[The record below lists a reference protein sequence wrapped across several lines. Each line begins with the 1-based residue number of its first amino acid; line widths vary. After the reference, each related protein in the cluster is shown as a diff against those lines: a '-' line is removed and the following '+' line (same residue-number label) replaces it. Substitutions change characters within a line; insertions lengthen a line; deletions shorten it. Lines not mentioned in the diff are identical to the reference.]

1 MRLADGPLACVGCHV
16 VDVHPDPFVGGRRY
30 LEVLW
35 IVTSVRAALLDTGH
49 VPGFGDSS
57 VVSSP
62 GLDYRLGYQHLRRYV
77 PPRGQPVVDRDSLHD
92 VAAAVDRACVA
103 LYCGLAV
110 AGGAEDLVGSA
121 DCGRCH
127 YRLGSRI
134 DKHHQT
140 RSKEHSQRDQS
151 EVPHHTPP
159 STGDLVPRA
168 HSPTNYIALL
178 SQGTHP
184 LSILTLVHATWQMD
198 RAINVSTLC

>member
-35 IVTSVRAALLDTGH
+35 IVTSIRAALLDTCH

-110 AGGAEDLVGSA
+110 AGV
-121 DCGRCH
+121 
-127 YRLGSRI
+127 SRI
-134 DKHHQT
+134 WSGPRT
-140 RSKEHSQRDQS
+140 AVAAATGSVRA
-151 EVPHHTPP
+151 
-159 STGDLVPRA
+159 STSTT
-168 HSPTNYIALL
+168 SPEAKNTVNE
-178 SQGTHP
+178 
-184 LSILTLVHATWQMD
+184 
-198 RAINVSTLC
+198 